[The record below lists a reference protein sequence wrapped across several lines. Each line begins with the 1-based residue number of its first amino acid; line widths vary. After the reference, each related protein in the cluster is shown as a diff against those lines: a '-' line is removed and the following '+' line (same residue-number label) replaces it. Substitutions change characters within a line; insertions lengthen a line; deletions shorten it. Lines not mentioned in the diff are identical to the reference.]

1 MRTADLSKGLARELT
16 CRGGLGKEIGMW
28 KGEMVKKKEVN
39 PVQRVE
45 HLWKSVLGH
54 SGCRPGEQGRG
65 CDREGD
71 RCCGAWE
78 RDFSSGEF
86 EFP

>member
-1 MRTADLSKGLARELT
+1 
-16 CRGGLGKEIGMW
+16 MW

-39 PVQRVE
+39 PVQRVV
-45 HLWKSVLGH
+45 HLWKRVLGH

-71 RCCGAWE
+71 RRCGAGCVGPGRE
-78 RDFSSGEF
+78 TSAVATTLEF